1 MANSTI
7 KTSSSPRVL
16 VIYAHPEPKNSIANQ
31 TMIKGIQ
38 GLEHVTIHDLYARYP
53 DFFID
58 VNAEHQ
64 RLLEHDVI
72 VFQHPLYM
80 YSCPAL
86 LKEWFDRVLNKG
98 FAFGER
104 SALEGKVWR
113 SIITTGGNQDAFGSK
128 GYNRYPLEEILQ
140 PFELMAALCKMEW
153 LEPLV
158 LYWSRNVSDTERSRH
173 AEDYRAWLVNLKL
186 PQGG

>member
-1 MANSTI
+1 MTNSTAV
-7 KTSSSPRVL
+7 TSTSPKVL
-16 VIYAHPEPKNSIANQ
+16 VIYAHPESESSIANQ
-31 TMIKGIQ
+31 TMIKKVQ
-38 GLEHVTIHDLYARYP
+38 GLAHVTIHDLYAQYP

-58 VNAEHQ
+58 ANAEHQ
-64 RLLEHDVI
+64 RLMEHDVI
-72 VFQHPLYM
+72 IFQHPLYM

-98 FAFGER
+98 FAFGEQT
-104 SALEGKVWR
+104 ALEGKVWR
-113 SIITTGGNQDAFGSK
+113 SVITTGGNRDAFGSK

-158 LYWSRNVSDTERSRH
+158 LYWSRNVSDAERYQH
-173 AEDYRAWLVNLKL
+173 AEDYRMWLANIKTS
-186 PQGG
+186 QGG